1 MKEICMEVNL
11 VNLIERYSDE
21 KKCRQFLEA
30 LKWQDG
36 VKCPRC
42 GSDKISRILKRDQF
56 DCDKCRYQFSV
67 TAGTIFHDSHL
78 PLWKWFLAVYLM
90 AESKKGI
97 SANQIKRSLKISYK
111 TAWYLCHRIRDAM
124 NEVHRSES
132 KLQGTVE
139 VDETYIGGHYDR
151 RRKRGPWEK
160 QPVIGLL
167 ERNGKLE
174 AKTIKTTSKQVLVG
188 IVQDRVNKNAK
199 VMTDELPAYKS
210 LDKSFIHE
218 CVNHHAEE
226 WVRGEVHTNNIES
239 AWSLF
244 KRSIVGSYHQV
255 SAKHLDSYLQEFEWR
270 FNGRRNE
277 YLFRDTLIRLLN
289 TPKMEF
295 NKLIEKTPN
304 LH

>member
-11 VNLIERYSDE
+11 VNLIERYSND
-21 KKCRQFLEA
+21 KKCRQYLEA
-30 LKWQDG
+30 LKWHDG
-36 VKCPRC
+36 IKCPRC
-42 GSDKISRILKRDQF
+42 GSEKISRILKRDQF

-67 TAGTIFHDSHL
+67 TAGSIFHDSHL

-111 TAWYLCHRIRDAM
+111 TAWYLCHRIREAM
-124 NEVHRSES
+124 NEVNRSES

-139 VDETYIGGHYDR
+139 VDETFVGGHYDK
-151 RRKRGPWEK
+151 RRKRARWEK

-167 ERNGKLE
+167 QRDGKFK
-174 AKTIKTTSKQVLVG
+174 ARTIPAVGARVLIGV
-188 IVQDRVNKNAK
+188 VKDRVDKDAT
-199 VMTDELPAYKS
+199 VMTDELPAYKG
-210 LDKSFIHE
+210 LDKIFKHKT
-218 CVNHHAEE
+218 VHHKIDE
-226 WVRGEVHTNNIES
+226 WARENVYTNGVEN

-244 KRSIVGSYHQV
+244 KRSIVGSHHQV

-270 FNGRRNE
+270 SNGRKNE

-295 NKLIEKTPN
+295 KELITKSA
-304 LH
+304 